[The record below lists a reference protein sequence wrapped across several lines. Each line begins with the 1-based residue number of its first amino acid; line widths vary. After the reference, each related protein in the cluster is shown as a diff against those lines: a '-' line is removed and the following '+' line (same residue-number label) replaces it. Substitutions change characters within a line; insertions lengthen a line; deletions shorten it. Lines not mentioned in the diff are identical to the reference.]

1 VVGIWSV
8 IVCNKQGLIL
18 RTNEA
23 MQKLTGFAKEKLL
36 TENWNDYF
44 SLEGENLA
52 QERYEKLMLDGQY
65 GPYQMTIMTNDQK
78 SIYLQA
84 QDYLSKDDG
93 GHTQIWTFASDITK
107 ERIALHRLA
116 ENEAR
121 YRNTFEQAN
130 IGLAHVSLE
139 GKWQKVN
146 SSLSQT
152 LGYGPDELLNYALK
166 EVIYAADLKLNLSVL
181 KGLIKGKKISDKI
194 ETRFTKKNGTVIWVS
209 LSLTLM
215 KDELQ
220 KLDYLLAVI
229 EDITPIKL
237 ATEQSAQAQ
246 AVFNYTQEAI
256 IITDDNLTV
265 ISVNPAFELIS
276 GYTKEQ
282 IIGKNTNELKSS
294 KHTDEFYE
302 NMIRSITQ
310 TGAWSGEFIHE
321 TKSGEAFPTH
331 IAINSVLDDKGKVI
345 QYVGV
350 ITDISILVQSQARI
364 KHLANHDVLTNLPNR
379 NLFNEKL
386 AHALAQARRAK
397 NIVALFFIDIDK
409 FKVINDGLGHEICDR
424 VLITVA
430 QRITS
435 LLRAVDT
442 VARVGGDEFMI
453 IVEGLESAVDAGK
466 IAQNIID
473 ALAKEMTLGEHTVT
487 VSASIGISMFPNDS
501 IVAEELIHKADL
513 AMYEAKADGRNT
525 YCYTDKELS
534 TTALERATLYNAI
547 RNGLN
552 KHEFEIY
559 YQPIVDC
566 KTMKVSHLEALIRW
580 NHPELGLVLSG
591 KFIPMAE
598 GSELIIEISKFV
610 IYDVFKTSYE
620 MTKKNAK
627 FPPIAI
633 NYSLKVLKSDAIFH
647 LFKQYMKKYEGH
659 NNPPTIELTER
670 EFIISDEVNKQH
682 LARYKELGIKF
693 SMDDFGTGYSNLGYL
708 IDNPFDTLKIDRTF
722 VSKIGKDVKSD
733 HVIKATISIANALR
747 LKTVGECVETIE
759 QLEFLSWV

>member
-1 VVGIWSV
+1 
-8 IVCNKQGLIL
+8 
-18 RTNEA
+18 
-23 MQKLTGFAKEKLL
+23 M
-36 TENWNDYF
+36 
-44 SLEGENLA
+44 
-52 QERYEKLMLDGQY
+52 
-65 GPYQMTIMTNDQK
+65 
-78 SIYLQA
+78 
-84 QDYLSKDDG
+84 
-93 GHTQIWTFASDITK
+93 
-107 ERIALHRLA
+107 
-116 ENEAR
+116 
-121 YRNTFEQAN
+121 
-130 IGLAHVSLE
+130 
-139 GKWQKVN
+139 
-146 SSLSQT
+146 
-152 LGYGPDELLNYALK
+152 
-166 EVIYAADLKLNLSVL
+166 L

-302 NMIRSITQ
+302 NMVRSIAQ

-409 FKVINDGLGHEICDR
+409 FKVINDGLGHEIGDR

-580 NHPELGLVLSG
+580 NHPELGLVLPG
-591 KFIPMAE
+591 KFIPMA
-598 GSELIIEISKFV
+598 
-610 IYDVFKTSYE
+610 
-620 MTKKNAK
+620 
-627 FPPIAI
+627 
-633 NYSLKVLKSDAIFH
+633 
-647 LFKQYMKKYEGH
+647 EGH

-747 LKTVGECVETIE
+747 LKTVGEGVETIE
-759 QLEFLSWV
+759 QLEFLAENGCDFVQGFYLNVPSQLANLKEGMLIGGKVSKTPMH